1 MSDESEEVRALKEEN
16 ARLEDRLWEQ
26 QAALSKAYSDLAVR
40 NQALTGANDALQQRE
55 QELSD
60 VNRSLE
66 KKVAE
71 QLQQIERTN
80 RLRRYFSPDVANT
93 IVSGEGAELLTRKR
107 LITVFFADISSFDEL
122 MGEMESEEIIEVLSC
137 YHREMTEILF
147 RHGGTLDKFLT
158 ARIMGFFGD
167 PVPQADHAARA
178 VRAALEMR
186 ARLRDLRGTWF
197 AGAESVELQVGI
209 HTGYATV
216 GNVGSEHRFDYT
228 AIGKNVSL
236 ASSLELEARAGQVL
250 VSAKTYE
257 AVKDA
262 FDVELQTV
270 SLKGLSRPI
279 TAYAIIGERSTTAA
293 PTAAAA
299 PTMKPVHISASRDAV
314 GKRLG
319 SYLIQGVLGQGGMGI
334 VYKALDERLQR
345 IVALKVLPSELSRD
359 ETFAARFKREARALA
374 SLNSPNVAQIYAISD
389 HEVPPFFAMEFVE
402 GGTLRQLL
410 AEGGR
415 LPLRKAL
422 DLATQ
427 MAQGLQAAAEKGV
440 IHRDVKPDNVMLSAK
455 GQVKLTDFG
464 LVKTHE
470 DVGLTTQGVVMG
482 TPLYMSPEQAEG
494 KEVDLR
500 SDIYSLGATLFH
512 MLVGQPPFLGESA
525 LVIMRAHAESPL
537 PPHSSLP
544 GSVSGNVYAVVQK
557 MMAKR
562 RDDRYP
568 TYGAVIEALDAC

>member
-1 MSDESEEVRALKEEN
+1 MPDESEEVRGLREEM

-40 NQALTGANDALQQRE
+40 NQALTGANDALHQRE
-55 QELSD
+55 KELSD

-66 KKVAE
+66 QKVAE

-93 IVSGEGAELLTRKR
+93 IVSVEGADLSTHKRLLT
-107 LITVFFADISSFDEL
+107 IFFADISSFDEL

-137 YHREMTEILF
+137 YHREMTGVLF
-147 RHGGTLDKFLT
+147 RHGGTLDKFIT

-178 VRAALEMR
+178 VRAAIEMR
-186 ARLRDLRGTWF
+186 ERLRDLRGKWF

-228 AIGKNVSL
+228 AIGKNVSM
-236 ASSLELEARAGQVL
+236 ASSLELEARPGQVL
-250 VSAKTYE
+250 LSAKTWE
-257 AVKDA
+257 VVKES

-270 SLKGLSRPI
+270 SLKGLSRPM
-279 TAYAIIGERSTTAA
+279 TAYAVIGERSTTAA
-293 PTAAAA
+293 PTASAAA
-299 PTMKPVHISASRDAV
+299 TIKPVHIGASRDAI

-319 SYLIQGVLGQGGMGI
+319 AYLVQEVLGQGGMGI

-345 IVALKVLPSELSRD
+345 VVALKVLPSELSRD

-389 HEVPPFFAMEFVE
+389 QEVPPFFAMEYVE

-410 AEGGR
+410 AEGGK
-415 LPLRKAL
+415 LPLRRAL

-427 MAQGLQAAAEKGV
+427 MARGLQAAAEKGV
-440 IHRDVKPDNVMLSAK
+440 IHRDVKPDNVMLTAR

-464 LVKTHE
+464 LVKTHQ
-470 DVGLTTQGVVMG
+470 DPGLTTQGVVMG

-494 KEVDLR
+494 KEVDFR

-512 MLVGQPPFLGESA
+512 MLAGHPPFRGESA
-525 LVIMRAHAESPL
+525 LVLMRAHAEAPL
-537 PPHSSLP
+537 PPLSSLP
-544 GSVSGNVYAVVQK
+544 GSVSANVYAVIQR
-557 MMAKR
+557 MMTKDR
-562 RDDRYP
+562 NDRYP
-568 TYGAVIEALDAC
+568 TYDALIEALDAC